1 MVEELEFIVA
11 GIVALAIVVAV
22 VFIRILSKA
31 SPVAG
36 AAPKGPD
43 PGGTFGGVPNIAP
56 GAFNPGSAP
65 PPTYEV
71 TEHVRAY
78 DEQPPTPKE
87 P

>member
-1 MVEELEFIVA
+1 VIEEFVAAVIVV
-11 GIVALAIVVAV
+11 GAIVVVAGV
-22 VFIRILSKA
+22 VLFLSKSTPA
-31 SPVAG
+31 IGS
-36 AAPKGPD
+36 APKGPD

-56 GAFNPGSAP
+56 GVFNPGTAP

-78 DEQPPTPKE
+78 DEQPKPARE